1 MRSKETGLP
10 NLDQQM
16 LIIYFYRIRK
26 RDRYFTAAESG
37 VTRNT
42 IEEEHYSS
50 PQARRKETYP
60 CASGEKAAELPHEKP
75 SVPEAEH
82 FDHREVQTS
91 DPVAEWSNNHGTQF
105 MVSGVEPCQTECR
118 VPPIQYGDPPEVPPP
133 SYESLGF
140 LRKVRKS
147 RSKLIPRSPY
157 ASIIPHTDLL

>member
-26 RDRYFTAAESG
+26 MERYFTAAESG

-42 IEEEHYSS
+42 IEEEQYSS
-50 PQARRKETYP
+50 PQARGKETYP

-75 SVPEAEH
+75 PIPEAA
-82 FDHREVQTS
+82 
-91 DPVAEWSNNHGTQF
+91 VAEWSSHRRAQL
-105 MVSGVEPCQTECR
+105 VASKVEPCQTECR